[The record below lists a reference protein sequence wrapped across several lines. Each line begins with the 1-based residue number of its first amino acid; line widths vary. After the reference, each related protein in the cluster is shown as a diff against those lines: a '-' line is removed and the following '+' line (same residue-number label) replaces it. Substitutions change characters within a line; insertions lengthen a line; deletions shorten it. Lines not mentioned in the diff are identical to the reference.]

1 MALTSTERSLCNK
14 ISTDYDSLVAP
25 VKSSK
30 KSITDA
36 KQDLDTYLRGM
47 TYSPDVDIDSALLQ
61 LANGVADA
69 VPGDDR
75 DAMNDIKNVLDR
87 CSYLNG
93 LAPVSAVIGT
103 FNGVFDAIDDLI
115 ESLQSTVPEF
125 GAGALASLINQ
136 LLNGVGIPGGDM
148 LSALLAKAD
157 TLINCLSEVC
167 VAGDPGYSGRLTLI
181 TNDLDNLY
189 TDLNVV
195 GNPLS
200 PNYGKFDY
208 DTLYGSIGMSAEQQ
222 AKVKRTT
229 AGIDTSKANAK
240 TAIGNSI
247 SAIKTLTKIG
257 GFF

>member
-1 MALTSTERSLCNK
+1 MALTPTEKSLCNK

-30 KSITDA
+30 KSITGA

-47 TYSPDVDIDSALLQ
+47 IYSPDIDIDSALLQ
-61 LANGVADA
+61 LADGVENA

-75 DAMNDIKNVLDR
+75 DAMNDIKNVIDD
-87 CSYLNG
+87 CAYLNG

-103 FNGVFDAIDDLI
+103 FNGVFNAINDLVD
-115 ESLQSTVPEF
+115 SLKLTVPEF

-157 TLINCLSEVC
+157 KLINCLAEVC

-195 GNPLS
+195 GDPLS

-208 DTLYGSIGMSAEQQ
+208 DTLYSSVGMSTEQQ
-222 AKVKRTT
+222 AKINRTIVGVDAAKT
-229 AGIDTSKANAK
+229 NAK
-240 TAIGNSI
+240 KAISNSI
-247 SAIKTLTKIG
+247 SSIKTLTKIG